1 MSAFFVTRRKRV
13 VVEVEEVV
21 FLNNCEDAIEARKRA
36 LIGEGELL
44 RDSETVIDRRGRERI
59 LTALDVIEA

>member
-21 FLNNCEDAIEARKRA
+21 FLNNCEDAFEARKRA
-36 LIGEGELL
+36 LTGEGELL